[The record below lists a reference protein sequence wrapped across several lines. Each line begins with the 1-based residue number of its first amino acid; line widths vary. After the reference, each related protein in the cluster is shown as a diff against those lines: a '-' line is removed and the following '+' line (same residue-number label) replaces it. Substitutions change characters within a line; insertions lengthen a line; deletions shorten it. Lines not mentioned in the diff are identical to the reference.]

1 MRQEEIVERDDCLKG
16 PGRYLMPCSLQ
27 YSTLTLATLSLTTTK
42 ETTTVLNMVTTVGS
56 GSDIDQ

>member
-1 MRQEEIVERDDCLKG
+1 
-16 PGRYLMPCSLQ
+16 MPCSLQ